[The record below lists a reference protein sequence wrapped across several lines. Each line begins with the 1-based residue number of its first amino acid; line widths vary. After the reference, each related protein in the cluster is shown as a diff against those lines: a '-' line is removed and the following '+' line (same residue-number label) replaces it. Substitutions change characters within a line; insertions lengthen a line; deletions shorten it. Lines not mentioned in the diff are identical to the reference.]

1 MKRRYNIL
9 NFSIPDFLKF
19 LLSCY
24 FWIFLCMFHNFS
36 NIHKLELFDVH
47 SLLQRFKFRSFIF
60 CEFIIELLKIN
71 RIWCWKLNNKKG
83 FISEFTNSLN
93 CITLI
98 LIEVFFEILS
108 TLFFIKKFLNTPNTS
123 IRSSQIIIIFFN
135 IFQFVFQCA
144 RLLLDLLLQ
153 LNYIW
158 TFSF

>member
-9 NFSIPDFLKF
+9 NFSISDFLKL

-24 FWIFLCMFHNFS
+24 FWVFLCMFHNFS
-36 NIHKLELFDVH
+36 NIHKFELFDVH
-47 SLLQRFKFRSFIF
+47 SLLQRFKFCSFIF

-71 RIWCWKLNNKKG
+71 RIWCWKLHNKKS

-93 CITLI
+93 RITLI
-98 LIEVFFEILS
+98 LIEIFFEILS

-123 IRSSQIIIIFFN
+123 IRPCQIIIIFFN
-135 IFQFVFQCA
+135 VFQFVFYYA
-144 RLLLDLLLQ
+144 RLFLDLLLK
-153 LNYIW
+153 LNYIR